1 MNEVWHARSGIV
13 TRGRASADVP
23 GCAVRPRMAVP
34 VICILV
40 AWTRWPLSPHRNAQR
55 RRLLRITE

>member
-23 GCAVRPRMAVP
+23 CCAVRPRMAVP
-34 VICILV
+34 VILHPGGLD
-40 AWTRWPLSPHRNAQR
+40 ALAA
-55 RRLLRITE
+55 LAA